1 MLTFEAF
8 QLEISSSCENDYVEV
23 SYDSFSQR
31 YCGSS
36 IPGPF
41 TSTGSSM
48 VVRFRSDWGWGNT
61 RTGFS
66 AVWTEV

>member
-8 QLEISSSCENDYVEV
+8 HLESSSSCENDYVEV

-31 YCGSS
+31 YCGTS

-41 TSTGSSM
+41 TSTGTSM
-48 VVRFRSDWGWGNT
+48 VVKFHTNYWDTG
-61 RTGFS
+61 TGFS

>member
-1 MLTFEAF
+1 MITFDSFDTEAGA
-8 QLEISSSCENDYVEV
+8 SCQYDWVEV

-41 TSTGSSM
+41 TSTGTSM
-48 VVRFRSDWGWGNT
+48 VVKFHSDGSNT

>member
-1 MLTFEAF
+1 MLTFDSFDTE
-8 QLEISSSCENDYVEV
+8 SGYDYVEV

-31 YCGSS
+31 YSGSS

-48 VVRFRSDWGWGNT
+48 VVRFHSDGNIS

>member
-1 MLTFEAF
+1 MLTFDSF
-8 QLEISSSCENDYVEV
+8 DLESHTSCRYDYVEV

-31 YCGSS
+31 HCGSS

-48 VVRFRSDWGWGNT
+48 VVKFHSDHINT
-61 RTGFS
+61 GTGFS

>member
-1 MLTFEAF
+1 MLTFETF
-8 QLEISSSCENDYVEV
+8 DLESGGCQYDYVEV
-23 SYDSFSQR
+23 SYDSYSQR
-31 YCGSS
+31 YCGST

-48 VVRFRSDWGWGNT
+48 VVRFHSNGSQT

-66 AVWTEV
+66 AAWTEV

>member
-8 QLEISSSCENDYVEV
+8 HLESSSSCEYDYVEV

-41 TSTGSSM
+41 TSTGTSM
-48 VVRFRSDWGWGNT
+48 VVRFHSDDIRT
-61 RTGFS
+61 STGFS

>member
-1 MLTFEAF
+1 MLTFDSF
-8 QLEISSSCENDYVEV
+8 NVHSWYSSCAEDYVEV
-23 SYDSFSQR
+23 SYDSFSHR
-31 YCGSS
+31 YCGTYT
-36 IPGPF
+36 PGPF

-48 VVRFRSDWGWGNT
+48 VVRFHTSGAYT

>member
-8 QLEISSSCENDYVEV
+8 DVESSSSCENDYVEV
-23 SYDSFSQR
+23 SHDSFSQR
-31 YCGSS
+31 YCGRY

-48 VVRFRSDWGWGNT
+48 VVRFHSDWAGT

>member
-1 MLTFEAF
+1 MLTFETF
-8 QLEISSSCENDYVEV
+8 DVYYYNCWDYVEV

-48 VVRFRSDWGWGNT
+48 VVRFHSDGDGWT
-61 RTGFS
+61 STGFS

>member
-1 MLTFEAF
+1 MLTFETF
-8 QLEISSSCENDYVEV
+8 DVYYYNCWDYVEV

-48 VVRFRSDWGWGNT
+48 VVRFHSNGNISG
-61 RTGFS
+61 TGFS

>member
-8 QLEISSSCENDYVEV
+8 HLESSSSCENDYVEV

-31 YCGSS
+31 YCGTS

-41 TSTGSSM
+41 TSTGSSIM
-48 VVRFRSDWGWGNT
+48 VKLHSNERYHG
-61 RTGFS
+61 TGFS